1 MGHHLID
8 DALENQTQWEPVPY
22 GMELDTIDYVK
33 VSYQTILNTPNDA
46 ELGNLVRN
54 ILYELQ
60 KNK

>member
-8 DALENQTQWEPVPY
+8 DALENQNQWEPVPY
-22 GMELDTIDYVK
+22 SKELDTIDYVK

-54 ILYELQ
+54 TLYELQ